1 MRFLA
6 PAAIA
11 CAILPPSSILQSLVH
26 SQTTK
31 APAMQSAAAVRA
43 SLQPW
48 LRAVEGLLSKTK
60 KDAELVLYLQVLR
73 NAALMVPTG
82 EGGPDALAQRVLS
95 PPPEK
100 AHAWI
105 GVIVIESHK
114 DLPAGRW

>member
-1 MRFLA
+1 MNTRFLA

-11 CAILPPSSILQSLVH
+11 CAILPPSSILQSLPR

-31 APAMQSAAAVRA
+31 APAIQSATALRAA
-43 SLQPW
+43 LQPW
-48 LRAVEGLLSKTK
+48 LRAVEGLLSRT

-82 EGGPDALAQRVLS
+82 EGGPGALAQRVLGPVLS

-100 AHAWI
+100 LTL
-105 GVIVIESHK
+105 GSV
-114 DLPAGRW
+114 